1 MTESTPHTETSADE
15 EHAGPDQGMMDRAVD
30 DLILRVGERV
40 RRFRTERSMPRREL
54 ARLSGLS
61 ERYLAQLESGRGNV
75 SIGLLQKVALALAI
89 PVEDFVREG
98 ELRVPAH
105 LARLFSEA
113 PENVQAS
120 VYELLSSNGI
130 EEKRA
135 RRICLLGLRGA
146 GKSTL
151 GKLAAKRLGLPFR
164 ELNEEIEK
172 QAGLDIGELIALYG
186 QEGYRQ
192 LEQRGVERI
201 IEEND
206 TIVLAA
212 AGGIVADPQTFGLVL
227 ENFHTI
233 WLRATAD
240 EHMARV
246 KGQGDTRPMAG
257 NPMAMEQLRS
267 ILTGR
272 EVGYARADRKVD
284 TSGRN
289 LEQSLDDLL
298 DAIRSLPVIQA

>member
-1 MTESTPHTETSADE
+1 MTESNPQAETSTDE
-15 EHAGPDQGMMDRAVD
+15 ENAGPDQAMMDRAVD

-98 ELRVPAH
+98 ELQVPEH
-105 LARLFSEA
+105 LARLFSQASED
-113 PENVQAS
+113 VQAS
-120 VYELLSSNGI
+120 VYELLASNGV
-130 EEKRA
+130 EEKRG

-151 GKLAAKRLGLPFR
+151 GKLAAKRLGMPFR

-192 LEQRGVERI
+192 LERRGVERI

-212 AGGIVADPQTFGLVL
+212 AGGIVADPQTFALVL

-233 WLRATAD
+233 WLRASAD

-257 NPMAMEQLRS
+257 NPKAMQELRS
-267 ILTGR
+267 ILTDR

-298 DAIRSLPVIQA
+298 DAIRSLPITQA